1 MKVLSDPVTVN
12 EEQSGGMPLHKNVR
26 RCSFVKI
33 HKPGDLLKESKLLP
47 MKARLHTQRNDILLH
62 TEYESRIFVL
72 PYIRKRIPVAEG
84 VGEVCFQEKGSRF
97 FCAYDESSA
106 YLCLHKELNLVN
118 VHHRAVKRQKIRTS
132 GGRVRL

>member
-1 MKVLSDPVTVN
+1 
-12 EEQSGGMPLHKNVR
+12 MPLHKNVR
-26 RCSFVKI
+26 RCSFVRI

-72 PYIRKRIPVAEG
+72 PYIRRRVPVAEG
-84 VGEVCFQEKGSRF
+84 
-97 FCAYDESSA
+97 
-106 YLCLHKELNLVN
+106 LHKDLNLAN
-118 VHHRAVKRQKIRTS
+118 VHHRVVKRQKIRTS

>member
-1 MKVLSDPVTVN
+1 MAAS
-12 EEQSGGMPLHKNVR
+12 HCIKNVR

-62 TEYESRIFVL
+62 TEYESKIFVL
-72 PYIRKRIPVAEG
+72 PYIRKRVPVAED

-97 FCAYDESSA
+97 F
-106 YLCLHKELNLVN
+106 LHTMSQVQIYACTRNLAN

-132 GGRVRL
+132 GGRVGL

>member
-62 TEYESRIFVL
+62 KEYESRIFVL
-72 PYIRKRIPVAEG
+72 PYIRRRVPVAEG

-97 FCAYDESSA
+97 FC
-106 YLCLHKELNLVN
+106 
-118 VHHRAVKRQKIRTS
+118 IR
-132 GGRVRL
+132 

>member
-62 TEYESRIFVL
+62 TEYESRSFVL
-72 PYIRKRIPVAEG
+72 PYIRRIVPVAEG
-84 VGEVCFQEKGSRF
+84 VGEVCFQEKEADF
-97 FCAYDESSA
+97 FVHTMSQVHICA
-106 YLCLHKELNLVN
+106 CT
-118 VHHRAVKRQKIRTS
+118 RI
-132 GGRVRL
+132 

>member
-1 MKVLSDPVTVN
+1 
-12 EEQSGGMPLHKNVR
+12 MPLHKNVR
-26 RCSFVKI
+26 RCSFVRI

-62 TEYESRIFVL
+62 TEYESKIFVL
-72 PYIRKRIPVAEG
+72 PYIRKRVPVAED

-97 FCAYDESSA
+97 FAYDEPSA
-106 YLCLHKELNLVN
+106 DLCLHEKLNLAN

-132 GGRVRL
+132 GGRVGL

>member
-12 EEQSGGMPLHKNVR
+12 EEQSGGKPLHKNVR

-47 MKARLHTQRNDILLH
+47 MKACLHTQRNDILLH
-62 TEYESRIFVL
+62 TEYESKIFVL
-72 PYIRKRIPVAEG
+72 SYIRKRVPVAED

-97 FCAYDESSA
+97 F
-106 YLCLHKELNLVN
+106 LHTMSQVQIYACTRN
-118 VHHRAVKRQKIRTS
+118 
-132 GGRVRL
+132 

>member
-12 EEQSGGMPLHKNVR
+12 EEQSGGKPLHKNVR

-62 TEYESRIFVL
+62 TEYESKIYVL
-72 PYIRKRIPVAEG
+72 PYIRKRVPVAED
-84 VGEVCFQEKGSRF
+84 VGEVCFQEKEADF
-97 FCAYDESSA
+97 FAYDEPSA
-106 YLCLHKELNLVN
+106 DLCLHEELNLAN

-132 GGRVRL
+132 GGRVGL

>member
-12 EEQSGGMPLHKNVR
+12 EEQSGGKPLHKNVR

-33 HKPGDLLKESKLLP
+33 HKLGDLLKESKLLP

-62 TEYESRIFVL
+62 TEYESKIFVL
-72 PYIRKRIPVAEG
+72 PYIRKRVPVAED

-97 FCAYDESSA
+97 F
-106 YLCLHKELNLVN
+106 LHTMSQVQIYACTRN
-118 VHHRAVKRQKIRTS
+118 
-132 GGRVRL
+132 

>member
-12 EEQSGGMPLHKNVR
+12 EEQSGGKPLHKNVR

-62 TEYESRIFVL
+62 TEYESKIFVL
-72 PYIRKRIPVAEG
+72 PYIRKRVPMAEG
-84 VGEVCFQEKGSRF
+84 VGGVCFQEKGSRF
-97 FCAYDESSA
+97 FFAYDEPSA
-106 YLCLHKELNLVN
+106 ELCLHEKLNLAN

-132 GGRVRL
+132 GGIVGL

>member
-1 MKVLSDPVTVN
+1 MRIIYHLIGETLKGNQVKVLSDPVTVN
-12 EEQSGGMPLHKNVR
+12 EEQSGDKPLHKNVR

-62 TEYESRIFVL
+62 TEYESKIFVL
-72 PYIRKRIPVAEG
+72 PYIRKRVPVAED

-97 FCAYDESSA
+97 F
-106 YLCLHKELNLVN
+106 LHTMSQVQIYACTRN
-118 VHHRAVKRQKIRTS
+118 
-132 GGRVRL
+132 

>member
-12 EEQSGGMPLHKNVR
+12 EEQSGGKPLHKNVR

-62 TEYESRIFVL
+62 TEYESKIFVL
-72 PYIRKRIPVAEG
+72 PYIRK
-84 VGEVCFQEKGSRF
+84 
-97 FCAYDESSA
+97 D
-106 YLCLHKELNLVN
+106 LCLHDELNLAN

-132 GGRVRL
+132 GGRVGL